1 MKMKFKTQR
10 LKDEFFLKIYEAV
23 TDSLYDSDIEYI
35 KEVYK
40 DLDENFRYG
49 KFAEKIYNEV
59 LWWVESYFEDSLYEV
74 TNDWFEVDWS
84 DEVNE
89 FLDKYWLDLIK
100 EMDEWFRS
108 WD

>member
-10 LKDEFFLKIYEAV
+10 LKDEFFSKIYDAV

-35 KEVYK
+35 REIYK

-49 KFAEKIYNEV
+49 RPAEKIYNEV
-59 LWWVESYFEDSLYEV
+59 LWWVESYFEDTLYDV
-74 TNDWFEVDWS
+74 VNDWFEVDWS
-84 DEVNE
+84 EEVE
-89 FLDKYWLDLIK
+89 DFLDKYWLDLVK
-100 EMDEWFRS
+100 EMDEWFRR